1 MVTDHIALEAEQVM
15 AAVLALEPQIKTA
28 SATIEAERRLPPKLA
43 HQLMEAGVFRMGTP
57 RTYGGGELDPMSQ
70 VRIVEELARIEGAV
84 GWLSM
89 ISSAG
94 SFIPAFLEPPAAQR
108 LFGSVESVLAGQV
121 RPPQRADIVEGGY
134 RLSGTLHFGSG
145 CQHASVVACGCN
157 IYENGE
163 LRRHGRSPEFRV
175 LLVPAS
181 KASIV
186 DVWDTTGMRGT
197 GSNDIVVDNVF
208 VPFSDSATMMENPF
222 TPSPLYT
229 FPPLYLVSHAGVPLG
244 IARNALDFVEELVE
258 QKKAIPSGR
267 PMREDPTIQETIASC
282 EAQLGAARSYVYSTL
297 ADLWET
303 LCKGDRPSP
312 KQRAAYRMMMTYS
325 HQAAKQLI
333 TTLYDTA
340 ATSSIFRSSRLDR
353 DMRDILT
360 ACQHRVVHLK
370 MYRPA
375 GRLLLGLDPE
385 EPLF

>member
-1 MVTDHIALEAEQVM
+1 MQTDHLAPTAQDVM
-15 AAVLALEPQIKTA
+15 AAVLALEPEIKAA
-28 SATIEAERRLPPKLA
+28 SSAIEAERRLPPTLA
-43 HQLMEAGVFRMGTP
+43 HRLMEAGVFRMGTP
-57 RTYGGGELDPMSQ
+57 RKYGGGELDPMSQ
-70 VRIVEELARIEGAV
+70 VRVVEELARIEGSV

-89 ISSAG
+89 ISTAG
-94 SFIPAFLEPPAAQR
+94 SFIPAFLEPAAAQR
-108 LFGSVESVLAGQV
+108 LFGPVESVVAGQV
-121 RPPQRADIVEGGY
+121 RPPQRADLVEGGY
-134 RLSGTLHFGSG
+134 RLSGTYHFGSG
-145 CQHASVVACGCN
+145 CQHASVITAGCN

-163 LRRHGRSPEFRV
+163 LRRHGRHPEYRV
-175 LLVPAS
+175 LLIPAS

-197 GSNDIVVDNVF
+197 GSNDIVLENVF
-208 VPFSDSATMMENPF
+208 VPFGDSTTMAEKPHVAG
-222 TPSPLYT
+222 PLYR
-229 FPPLYLVSHAGVPLG
+229 FPPLFLVSHAGVPLG
-244 IARNALDFVEELVE
+244 IARNALDFVEGIVA
-258 QKKAIPSGR
+258 QKRAVPSGQ
-267 PMREDPTIQETIASC
+267 PMREDPTVQETIASC
-282 EAQLGAARSYVYSTL
+282 EAQLGAARSYVYGTL
-297 ADLWET
+297 EDLWET
-303 LCKGDRPSP
+303 LSKGDRPSP

-333 TTLYDTA
+333 STLYDTA